1 MMRLTVSTLVFFGAL
16 CVGAAAQMPATCPAE
31 IGAADC
37 WSGQDKNGAFYWAAK
52 PKAWNG
58 ILVVHAHGG
67 PRVGPI
73 KQDDPVEDLV
83 RFAVMVKAGYAWVG
97 SSYRRGGYG
106 VVMAAEDSDNARAIF
121 VDKIAKPRL
130 VIAHGQSWGG
140 NVMAKLDETPTLA
153 AHYNGVLLT
162 SGVLGGGTRGYD
174 FRIDLRAVYNYYCHN
189 HPAPNEPAYALNI
202 GLPPD
207 SKLTRKDLE
216 ERVEQCTG
224 VKLPVSQR
232 SEAQQRALANILKVT
247 RIPERTLQG
256 HMNWATFLFHDIA
269 THLTGGA
276 GPFGNAKVRYTG
288 SDDDAALNA
297 GVVRMAP
304 DTAGLAKLAADSDL
318 TGAIALPTVTVH
330 AIDDPTAFVEY
341 ENAYRDAVI
350 KSGKGQLL
358 VQNFADE
365 HDHSFLTPPLYVAA
379 LAALVDWIDK
389 KAKPSPQFIA
399 ASCPSFAKDFP
410 GRCSFMPDYFPPPL
424 ASRVY
429 PR

>member
-1 MMRLTVSTLVFFGAL
+1 SRDFTIAPHAGRPIAIYQADARARGGRRQLLRLRDRCHWRRSGAAGQRQRRGVEEVLMDVRLVGAAMMRLTVSTLVFFGAL

-130 VIAHGQSWGG
+130 VIAHAQSWGG

-256 HMNWATFLFHDIA
+256 HMNWA
-269 THLTGGA
+269 
-276 GPFGNAKVRYTG
+276 
-288 SDDDAALNA
+288 
-297 GVVRMAP
+297 
-304 DTAGLAKLAADSDL
+304 
-318 TGAIALPTVTVH
+318 
-330 AIDDPTAFVEY
+330 
-341 ENAYRDAVI
+341 
-350 KSGKGQLL
+350 
-358 VQNFADE
+358 
-365 HDHSFLTPPLYVAA
+365 
-379 LAALVDWIDK
+379 
-389 KAKPSPQFIA
+389 
-399 ASCPSFAKDFP
+399 
-410 GRCSFMPDYFPPPL
+410 
-424 ASRVY
+424 
-429 PR
+429 